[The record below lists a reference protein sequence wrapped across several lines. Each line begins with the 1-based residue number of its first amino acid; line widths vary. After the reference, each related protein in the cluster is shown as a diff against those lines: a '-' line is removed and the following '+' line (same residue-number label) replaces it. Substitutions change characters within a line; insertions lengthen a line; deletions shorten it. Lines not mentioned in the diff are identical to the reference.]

1 MANVYYLDVDDE
13 ITSAAARIRAS
24 QDPRVGLVVPPGSR
38 IATSRINFRLLAREA
53 LERNRALSIVSSDP
67 AARALAASAGLPVYA
82 TVAEF
87 EADQGVVG
95 VVAPE
100 PAAGSPA
107 GRRKKGGA
115 SAAPAV
121 AAAGAAA
128 AGAAAAGAA
137 AAGAAAA
144 GPAGGSGRASP
155 AAPGSP
161 PDGRLGARSSGAS
174 APPARPAARPSHRSA
189 RLAAASVTL
198 VLIALVLGLIGVFL
212 LPSATI
218 VVTPKLEA
226 VGPIELSIRADP
238 NATSSDPVAGVVP
251 AVVLT
256 MDFSSSATFNA
267 TGKKVDSTAASGTV
281 RFTNYDTSASA
292 QVPSGSKVSTG
303 SGIAFQT
310 TADVTVPRATPLPP
324 LGLRPGIASVGVSA
338 VAPGP
343 AGNVP
348 AGSIRQVPSANSSIL
363 LKVTNPTATSGGV
376 STTSVQVQKKDTD
389 AAVATLTKDIKQQF
403 ASWLSAPGDLA
414 SGSTVFSKTGVL
426 GTLSPDTEPASLV
439 GTNEPTFELTLT
451 ASASVT
457 TVDQSTVSSLA
468 ASRLETSI
476 AASYSLLS
484 GSEKVTIGTPRA
496 DSAAVIFPV
505 TATASVVRH
514 LDPDTLRAMI
524 AGKSVEEARS
534 ILAGYGDVEIQT
546 WPGFVGT
553 IPSLAWRLTLTINT
567 EAAPPSPGVEA
578 SPGGSAGQPS
588 SAPTSNPSA
597 GPSGI
602 VAPAAL
608 GQG

>member
-87 EADQGVVG
+87 EADQGAVG

-100 PAAGSPA
+100 PAAGPPA
-107 GRRKKGGA
+107 GRRKKGDGT
-115 SAAPAV
+115 AAPAG

-144 GPAGGSGRASP
+144 GPPAGIERASP

-174 APPARPAARPSHRSA
+174 APPAHPAARPSHRSA

-198 VLIALVLGLIGVFL
+198 VLIALVLGSIGVFL

-238 NATSSDPVAGVVP
+238 NATATDPVAGVVP
-251 AVVLT
+251 ATILT
-256 MDFSSSATFNA
+256 MDFSASGTFNA
-267 TGKKVDSTAASGTV
+267 TGKKVNSTAATGTV
-281 RFTNYDTSASA
+281 RFNNNDTGGGIAI
-292 QVPSGSKVSTG
+292 PSGSKVSTG
-303 SGIAFQT
+303 TGVTFAT
-310 TADVTVPRATPLPP
+310 TQDVTVPRAQFQN
-324 LGLRPGIASVGVSA
+324 GFRPGSASVGVSA

-348 AGSIRQVPSANSSIL
+348 SGAIDQVPSGYSSIL
-363 LKVTNPTATSGGV
+363 LNVSNPTATSGGT
-376 STTSVQVQKKDTD
+376 STTIVQVQKKDTD
-389 AAVATLTKDIKQQF
+389 AALASLTKDLKAQYT
-403 ASWLSAPGDLA
+403 AWLTAPSGLSA
-414 SGSTVFSKTGVL
+414 GSVAFPKTGVL
-426 GTLSPDTEPASLV
+426 GPLNPDNDPTTLIGIV
-439 GTNEPTFELTLT
+439 EPTFDLGLT
-451 ASASVT
+451 ATGTVTAVDESAVTSLATGRLQTSVT
-457 TVDQSTVSSLA
+457 S
-468 ASRLETSI
+468 
-476 AASYSLLS
+476 SYSLVA
-484 GSEKVTIGTPRA
+484 GSTAVTVGTPRA

-553 IPSLAWRLTLTINT
+553 IPSLAWRLTLTINAD
-567 EAAPPSPGVEA
+567 AAPPSPGVEA
-578 SPGGSAGQPS
+578 TPGGPAGQPS
-588 SAPTSNPSA
+588 SAPSSNPSE
-597 GPSGI
+597 GPSGF
-602 VAPAAL
+602 VAPAGL